1 MPNITVFLDDET
13 YRRARIWQP
22 TAAPLNGAFDPTPPP
37 LLPQPHEHKQ
47 VTGKTTHLA
56 AFHPSKQRT

>member
-22 TAAPLNGAFDPTPPP
+22 TAAPLNGAFDP
-37 LLPQPHEHKQ
+37 
-47 VTGKTTHLA
+47 
-56 AFHPSKQRT
+56 HPSPTFAATP